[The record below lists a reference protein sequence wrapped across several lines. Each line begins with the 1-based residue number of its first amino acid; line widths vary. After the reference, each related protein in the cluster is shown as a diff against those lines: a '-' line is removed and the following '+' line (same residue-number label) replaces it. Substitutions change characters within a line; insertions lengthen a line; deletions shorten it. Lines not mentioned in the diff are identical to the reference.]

1 MFGNWKG
8 SFDPVGYNSCLDSF
22 CATPWR
28 NRRLIKLPR
37 IVALPRDSDSDGDR
51 DRLFT
56 ALPHSLSPRTIS
68 KQNLPQK
75 NNTNVCHT
83 HTYPSST
90 SSGSY
95 TRQSIYQFDTPT
107 LPFPPP

>member
-8 SFDPVGYNSCLDSF
+8 SFDSVGYNSCLDNF

-37 IVALPRDSDSDGDR
+37 IVALPRDSDSDSDR

-56 ALPHSLSPRTIS
+56 ALPHSLSPPDN
-68 KQNLPQK
+68 KQAKPPPEEQYQRMPQ
-75 NNTNVCHT
+75 THT
-83 HTYPSST
+83 HIPK
-90 SSGSY
+90 
-95 TRQSIYQFDTPT
+95 
-107 LPFPPP
+107 